1 MQYFLPLGTT
11 PKTGVG
17 FKAKQI
23 TANLHVTS
31 TKYAANTTCTNIF
44 YQGRLSRHTSIQK
57 INFNHVIVPFC
68 PPCTYNGRKFV
79 NTVATSFFIVI

>member
-11 PKTGVG
+11 PKTEVG

-44 YQGRLSRHTSIQK
+44 YGFYQGRLSRHTSIQK
-57 INFNHVIVPFC
+57 INFKRDC
-68 PPCTYNGRKFV
+68 PLLSTLH
-79 NTVATSFFIVI
+79 I